1 MKRRL
6 CCLELMR
13 LGFVVSLTGAFMLP
27 ELPLNS
33 MRACS
38 ICPLSPFANPT
49 AVSARNSNPAH
60 SSTSLNLL
68 LDVPD
73 GFFTI
78 TFPTLGI
85 LLSLSKNFARIRM
98 EENAWEQRLA
108 EARKER
114 LRKDPTLT
122 EIDLRRKEAAI
133 EWSAYGKPR
142 MEEEQLERDLKE
154 IQRSRTRVMDRSE
167 DEEDV
172 VGTEREYCMT
182 DEEIESFELEYGVE
196 YDSYYDDPYS
206 EEELPEGKFSL
217 DRMYGDRVYDNG
229 EIFYKDKESG
239 LYYRQGAKPRNLSF
253 WK

>member
-1 MKRRL
+1 
-6 CCLELMR
+6 
-13 LGFVVSLTGAFMLP
+13 
-27 ELPLNS
+27 
-33 MRACS
+33 
-38 ICPLSPFANPT
+38 
-49 AVSARNSNPAH
+49 
-60 SSTSLNLL
+60 
-68 LDVPD
+68 
-73 GFFTI
+73 
-78 TFPTLGI
+78 
-85 LLSLSKNFARIRM
+85 M